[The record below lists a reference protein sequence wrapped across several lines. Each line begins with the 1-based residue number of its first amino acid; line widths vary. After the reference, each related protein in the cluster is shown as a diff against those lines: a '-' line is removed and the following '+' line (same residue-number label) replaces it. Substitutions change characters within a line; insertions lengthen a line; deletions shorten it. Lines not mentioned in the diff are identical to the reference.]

1 MARAKATRKKKR
13 SRLNSYIYSFFS
25 LLLIVFG
32 ACLLIVASFKS
43 FGLEI
48 FTSPSPMPS
57 VAINPRAAAKPV
69 KIFIP
74 KITKTLDIM
83 PGEVVDNR
91 WTVAE
96 NGVSFLT
103 TSATPGN
110 VGNSV
115 MYGHNKLQ
123 VLGDLQRVASGD
135 VVEITMDNGAVYK
148 YRIFETKVIK
158 PTEVE
163 VLDSSSDARLT
174 IYTCSGFLDQARFV
188 VVARLE
194 DI

>member
-1 MARAKATRKKKR
+1 MARSKATRKKKR
-13 SRLNSYIYSFFS
+13 SRLSPYIFSFFS
-25 LLLIVFG
+25 LLLIIIG
-32 ACLLIVASFKS
+32 AYLLIVASFKS
-43 FGLEI
+43 FGLKI
-48 FTSPSPMPS
+48 FSSPSTSIPATIKQ
-57 VAINPRAAAKPV
+57 VEVTKPV
-69 KIFIP
+69 RIYIP
-74 KITKTLDIM
+74 KIGKTLDVL
-83 PGEVVDNR
+83 PGEVVGNR

-96 NGVSFLT
+96 NGVSFLM

-115 MYGHNKLQ
+115 MYGHNRRQ
-123 VLGDLQRVASGD
+123 VLGDLQKVVSGD

-148 YRIFETKVIK
+148 YGIFETKVIK

-163 VLDSSSDARLT
+163 ILDNFSDARLT

-194 DI
+194 DN